1 MLAATL
7 ESTAD
12 GILVVDRAGRITS
25 WNSRFAEMWQRPAR
39 ACSTRATTADALASV
54 LDQLC
59 DPGAFVAKVQEL
71 YEEPEAHSHDMLEFK
86 DGRVFERDSLPQR
99 IDGEVVGRVWS
110 FRDVTEHRRLQNE
123 LTHQAFHDP
132 LTGLANQALFR
143 DRVDHAATR
152 LQRTAGSSRC
162 CSSTSTT
169 SRPSTTASAT
179 RPATTCCGS

>member
-1 MLAATL
+1 
-7 ESTAD
+7 
-12 GILVVDRAGRITS
+12 
-25 WNSRFAEMWQRPAR
+25 
-39 ACSTRATTADALASV
+39 
-54 LDQLC
+54 
-59 DPGAFVAKVQEL
+59 
-71 YEEPEAHSHDMLEFK
+71 MLEFK

-143 DRVDHAATR
+143 DRVDHAADAAR
-152 LQRTAGSSRC
+152 SATAVSSRC

-169 SRPSTTASAT
+169 SR
-179 RPATTCCGS
+179 R